1 MAFVNNRLPGK
12 CLFLCIL
19 LYDVDSYNGYR
30 TMRDKMAIKFNVF
43 SKKYP
48 APFALLPQLSN
59 KELIIIFSELA
70 TDILKIIIIIII
82 MSTEQVNNL

>member
-12 CLFLCIL
+12 YLFLCIF
-19 LYDVDSYNGYR
+19 YDVDSYNGCR
-30 TMRDKMAIKFNVF
+30 TMRDKMVIKFNVL

-48 APFALLPQLSN
+48 APFALRPQLSN
-59 KELIIIFSELA
+59 KELIIIFSGLA